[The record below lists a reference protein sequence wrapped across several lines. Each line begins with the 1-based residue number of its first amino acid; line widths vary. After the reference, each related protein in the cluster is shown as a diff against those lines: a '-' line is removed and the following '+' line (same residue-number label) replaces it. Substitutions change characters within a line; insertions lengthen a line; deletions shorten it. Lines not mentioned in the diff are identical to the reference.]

1 MPMSAPSESCICDKS
16 RIAAYAAGF
25 LGSSLIM
32 AGMIWLMQL
41 YTAPGPIDQ
50 TRFAERT
57 KNLADLRAANAVALG
72 TYDWIDKNRGIVR
85 LKVDRAKELAFEQWQ
100 NPTAFRSNLLAR
112 VDKATA
118 KLPEK
123 PSEYE

>member
-1 MPMSAPSESCICDKS
+1 MNQGLLPRAWNQARLLVVSMGI
-16 RIAAYAAGF
+16 
-25 LGSSLIM
+25 LGSLLVM
-32 AGMIWLMQL
+32 AGMIWIMRQ

-50 TRFAERT
+50 TRFAERA
-57 KNLADLRAANAVALG
+57 KNLADLRAANAAAFS

-85 LKVDRAKELAFEQWQ
+85 LKIDRAKEVALREWAD
-100 NPTAFRSNLLAR
+100 PVAFRTNLLGR